1 MLCATD
7 VLANG
12 RHHAWA
18 VDALGTGYS
27 RMDVVMLWPWM
38 PCELDALAKAVLTT
52 TKEANHSCHARHP
65 RLLSSRAT
73 TRPALGRVCLSFL
86 LRVPCVYIAFSAKS
100 PKPRTCYACCVFTCF
115 HVAAGSGSEVSPR
128 VWADDP
134 RSKSDTTFASITRF
148 TICHH
153 LAWSQLGL
161 MSMS

>member
-52 TKEANHSCHARHP
+52 TKEANHSCHARHRGYYP
-65 RLLSSRAT
+65 AAQQQDRLWEEFVWVPSGRAFYCVS
-73 TRPALGRVCLSFL
+73 PASTSPSQRKPKAQNLL
-86 LRVPCVYIAFSAKS
+86 LRFHMF
-100 PKPRTCYACCVFTCF
+100 PRGC
-115 HVAAGSGSEVSPR
+115 GQR
-128 VWADDP
+128 
-134 RSKSDTTFASITRF
+134 
-148 TICHH
+148 
-153 LAWSQLGL
+153 LGGESTSL
-161 MSMS
+161 G